1 MSSRHLQ
8 CNLHVFTSSGV
19 PNLIPLASENIAVTK
34 NQLTVR
40 LFEADGRLEPLHRD
54 ELSSDEAEVERD
66 LIDFR
71 VRDPNPGIFF
81 DEDIFLQ
88 QRIAR
93 RSRQVQ
99 RRPLDGVEADRLLA
113 NV

>member
-1 MSSRHLQ
+1 MTHPDFCRD
-8 CNLHVFTSSGV
+8 F
-19 PNLIPLASENIAVTK
+19 IPLERSRPYLHCGGK
-34 NQLTVR
+34 NQLTVC
-40 LFEADGRLEPLHRD
+40 LLEADGRLEPLHRD
-54 ELSSDEAEVERD
+54 ELSSDEAEVKRD